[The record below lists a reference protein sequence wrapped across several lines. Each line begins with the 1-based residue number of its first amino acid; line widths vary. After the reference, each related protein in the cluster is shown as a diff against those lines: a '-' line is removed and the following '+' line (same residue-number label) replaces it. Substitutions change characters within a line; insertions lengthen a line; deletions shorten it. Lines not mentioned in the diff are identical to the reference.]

1 MSFENT
7 KQTIFT
13 GTELDYEEIVD
24 IPDGYEKAELKDFED
39 GTLITGRP
47 EMASVS
53 SFTFDDD
60 GEEKT
65 VNRFKLYLFQDAD
78 QLYVE
83 INVNLK
89 NDGDIHKNVRK
100 GSVLF
105 DFLTSILELEN
116 AGSVGKSNILK
127 NVNLAE
133 YREFVNRLG
142 EMTIQVKE
150 KTGSYVYYSFIVRD
164 VNVQS
169 I

>member
-1 MSFENT
+1 MSFND

-13 GTELDYEEIVD
+13 GTQLDYEEIVE

-39 GTLITGRP
+39 GKLLTGRP
-47 EMASVS
+47 EMSSVTS
-53 SFTFDDD
+53 YTFDDD

-65 VNRFKLYLFQDAD
+65 VNRFKLYLFQDD
-78 QLYVE
+78 EKLYVE

-89 NDGDIHKNVRK
+89 NDGDIHKNIRK

-105 DFLTSILELEN
+105 DFITSILELEN
-116 AGSVGKSNILK
+116 AGSVGKSNIVR
-127 NVNLAE
+127 NVNLKE

-164 VNVQS
+164 VQVK
-169 I
+169 

>member
-1 MSFENT
+1 MSFND

-13 GTELDYEEIVD
+13 GTELDYEEIVE

-39 GTLITGRP
+39 GKLLTGRP
-47 EMASVS
+47 EMSSVTS
-53 SFTFDDD
+53 YTFDDD

-65 VNRFKLYLFQDAD
+65 VNRFKLFIFQDDD
-78 QLYVE
+78 QLYIE
-83 INVNLK
+83 ININLK
-89 NDGDIHKNVRK
+89 NDGDIHKNVR
-100 GSVLF
+100 
-105 DFLTSILELEN
+105 IR
-116 AGSVGKSNILK
+116 

-164 VNVQS
+164 VQVK
-169 I
+169 

>member
-39 GTLITGRP
+39 GTLITGTP
-47 EMASVS
+47 EMASVT

-65 VNRFKLYLFQDAD
+65 VNRFKLYIFQDAD

-116 AGSVGKSNILK
+116 AGSVGRSNILR
-127 NVNLAE
+127 NVDLSE
-133 YREFVNRLG
+133 YREFVNRLS

-150 KTGSYVYYSFIVRD
+150 RSGTYTFYSFMVRD
-164 VNVQS
+164 VKV
-169 I
+169 

>member
-1 MSFENT
+1 MSFND

-13 GTELDYEEIVD
+13 GTELDYEEIVE

-39 GTLITGRP
+39 GKLLTGRP
-47 EMASVS
+47 EMSSVTS
-53 SFTFDDD
+53 YTFDDD

-65 VNRFKLYLFQDAD
+65 VNRFKLFIFQDDD
-78 QLYVE
+78 QL
-83 INVNLK
+83 LK

-105 DFLTSILELEN
+105 DFITSILELEN
-116 AGSVGKSNILK
+116 AGSVGKSNIIR

-164 VNVQS
+164 VQVK
-169 I
+169 

>member
-1 MSFENT
+1 MNNSR
-7 KQTIFT
+7 QTIFT
-13 GTELDYEEIVD
+13 GTELDFEEIVE
-24 IPDGYEKAELKDFED
+24 IPDGYEKAELKDFQD

-47 EMASVS
+47 EMSSVTS
-53 SFTFDDD
+53 YTFDDD

-65 VNRFKLYLFQDAD
+65 VNRFKLFIFKDD
-78 QLYVE
+78 EKIYVE

-89 NDGDIHKNVRK
+89 NDGDIHKNIRK

-105 DFLTSILELEN
+105 DFITSILELEN
-116 AGSVGKSNILK
+116 PSSVGKSNILR

-150 KTGSYVYYSFIVRD
+150 KTGSYIYYSFIVRD
-164 VNVQS
+164 VNVQGM
-169 I
+169 

>member
-13 GTELDYEEIVD
+13 GTELDYEEIVE
-24 IPDGYEKAELKDFED
+24 IPEEYEKAELKDFED

-47 EMASVS
+47 EMASVT

-65 VNRFKLYLFQDAD
+65 VNRFKLYIFQDAD

-116 AGSVGKSNILK
+116 AGSVGKSNILR
-127 NVNLAE
+127 NVDLSE
-133 YREFVNRLG
+133 YREFVNRLS

-150 KTGSYVYYSFIVRD
+150 RSGTYTFYSFIVRD
-164 VNVQS
+164 VQV
-169 I
+169 

>member
-1 MSFENT
+1 MSFND

-24 IPDGYEKAELKDFED
+24 IPEGYEKAELKDFQD

-47 EMASVS
+47 EMSSVTS
-53 SFTFDDD
+53 YTFDDD

-65 VNRFKLYLFQDAD
+65 VNRFKLFIFKDSE

-89 NDGDIHKNVRK
+89 NDGDIHKNIRK

-105 DFLTSILELEN
+105 DFITSILELEN
-116 AGSVGKSNILK
+116 AGSVGKSNILR
-127 NVNLAE
+127 NVNLQE

-164 VNVQS
+164 VKVQ
-169 I
+169 

>member
-13 GTELDYEEIVD
+13 GTELDYEEIVE
-24 IPDGYEKAELKDFED
+24 IPEGYEKAELKDFED

-65 VNRFKLYLFQDAD
+65 VNRFKLYIFQDAD

-116 AGSVGKSNILK
+116 SGSVGKSNILR
-127 NVNLAE
+127 NVDLSE
-133 YREFVNRLG
+133 YREFVNRLSG
-142 EMTIQVKE
+142 MTIQVKE
-150 KTGSYVYYSFIVRD
+150 RSGTYTFYSFIVRD
-164 VNVQS
+164 VQV
-169 I
+169 

>member
-1 MSFENT
+1 MSFND

-13 GTELDYEEIVD
+13 GTQLDYEEIVD
-24 IPDGYEKAELKDFED
+24 IPEGYEKAELKDFED

-47 EMASVS
+47 EMASVN

-65 VNRFKLYLFQDAD
+65 VNRFKLFIFKDD
-78 QLYVE
+78 EKLYVE
-83 INVNLK
+83 ININLK

-105 DFLTSILELEN
+105 DFITSILELEN
-116 AGSVGKSNILK
+116 AGSVGKSNIIR

-150 KTGSYVYYSFIVRD
+150 KTGSYVFYSFIVRD
-164 VNVQS
+164 VKVQQL
-169 I
+169 

>member
-1 MSFENT
+1 MSNDR
-7 KQTIFT
+7 QSIFT
-13 GTELDYEEIVD
+13 STQLDYEEIVE
-24 IPDGYEKAELKDFED
+24 IPEGYEKAELKDFED

-47 EMASVS
+47 QMSSVTS
-53 SFTFDDD
+53 YTFDYD

-65 VNRFKLYLFQDAD
+65 VNRFKLFIFKDD
-78 QLYVE
+78 EQLYVE

-89 NDGDIHKNVRK
+89 NDGDLHKNIRK

-116 AGSVGKSNILK
+116 AGSVGKSNIIR
-127 NVNLAE
+127 NVNLKE

-150 KTGSYVYYSFIVRD
+150 KSGSYTYYSFIVRD
-164 VNVQS
+164 VQVK
-169 I
+169 

>member
-1 MSFENT
+1 MSFNNT
-7 KQTIFT
+7 RQTIFT
-13 GTELDYEEIVD
+13 GTELDFEEIVE
-24 IPDGYEKAELKDFED
+24 IPEGYEKAELKDFED

-65 VNRFKLYLFQDAD
+65 VNRFKLYIFQDAD

-116 AGSVGKSNILK
+116 AGSVGKSNILR
-127 NVNLAE
+127 NVDLSE
-133 YREFVNRLG
+133 YREFVNRLS

-150 KTGSYVYYSFIVRD
+150 RSGTYTFYSFIVRD
-164 VNVQS
+164 VQV
-169 I
+169 

>member
-13 GTELDYEEIVD
+13 GTELDFEEIVE
-24 IPDGYEKAELKDFED
+24 IPEGYEKAELKDFED

-47 EMASVS
+47 EMASVTS
-53 SFTFDDD
+53 YTFDDD

-65 VNRFKLYLFQDAD
+65 VNRFKLFIFKDD
-78 QLYVE
+78 EKLYVE

-89 NDGDIHKNVRK
+89 NDGDIHKNIRK

-105 DFLTSILELEN
+105 DFITSILELEN
-116 AGSVGKSNILK
+116 PGSVGKSNILK

>member
-13 GTELDYEEIVD
+13 STELDYEEIVD
-24 IPDGYEKAELKDFED
+24 IPEGYEKAELKDFED

-65 VNRFKLYLFQDAD
+65 VNRFKLYIFQDAD

-116 AGSVGKSNILK
+116 AGSVGKSNILR
-127 NVNLAE
+127 NVDLSE
-133 YREFVNRLG
+133 YREFINRLS

-150 KTGSYVYYSFIVRD
+150 RSGTYTFYSFIVRD
-164 VNVQS
+164 VQV
-169 I
+169 

>member
-1 MSFENT
+1 MSFNNT
-7 KQTIFT
+7 RQTIFT
-13 GTELDYEEIVD
+13 GTELDFEEIVE
-24 IPDGYEKAELKDFED
+24 IPDGYEKAELKDFQD

-47 EMASVS
+47 EMSSVTS
-53 SFTFDDD
+53 YTFDDD

-65 VNRFKLYLFQDAD
+65 VNRFKLFIFKDD
-78 QLYVE
+78 EKIYVE

-89 NDGDIHKNVRK
+89 NDGDIHKNIRK

-105 DFLTSILELEN
+105 DFITFILELEN
-116 AGSVGKSNILK
+116 PGSVGKSNILR

-169 I
+169 M

>member
-24 IPDGYEKAELKDFED
+24 IPEGYEKAELKDFED

-47 EMASVS
+47 EMASVT

-65 VNRFKLYLFQDAD
+65 VNRFKLLIFKDD
-78 QLYVE
+78 EKLYVE
-83 INVNLK
+83 ININLK

-105 DFLTSILELEN
+105 DFITSILELEN
-116 AGSVGKSNILK
+116 AGSVGKSNIIR

-150 KTGSYVYYSFIVRD
+150 KTGNYVFYSFIVRD
-164 VNVQS
+164 VKVQQL
-169 I
+169 

>member
-1 MSFENT
+1 MSFND

-13 GTELDYEEIVD
+13 GTELDYEEIVE
-24 IPDGYEKAELKDFED
+24 IPDGYEKAELKDFQD

-47 EMASVS
+47 EMASVT

-65 VNRFKLYLFQDAD
+65 INRFKLFIFKDD
-78 QLYVE
+78 EKLYVE
-83 INVNLK
+83 ININLK

-105 DFLTSILELEN
+105 DFITSILELEN
-116 AGSVGKSNILK
+116 SGSVGRSNIIR

-150 KTGSYVYYSFIVRD
+150 KTGSYVFYSFIVRD
-164 VNVQS
+164 VKVQ
-169 I
+169 

>member
-1 MSFENT
+1 MSFND

-13 GTELDYEEIVD
+13 GTQLDYEEIVE

-39 GTLITGRP
+39 GKLLTGRP
-47 EMASVS
+47 EMSSVTS
-53 SFTFDDD
+53 YTFDDD

-65 VNRFKLYLFQDAD
+65 INRFKLYIFQDAE
-78 QLYVE
+78 QLYIE

-105 DFLTSILELEN
+105 DFITSILELEN
-116 AGSVGKSNILK
+116 AGSVGRSNIIR
-127 NVNLAE
+127 NINLAE

-164 VNVQS
+164 VQVK
-169 I
+169 

>member
-65 VNRFKLYLFQDAD
+65 VNRFKLYIFQDAD

-116 AGSVGKSNILK
+116 AGSVGKSNILR
-127 NVNLAE
+127 NVDLSE
-133 YREFVNRLG
+133 YREFVNRLS

-150 KTGSYVYYSFIVRD
+150 RSGTYTFFSFIVRD
-164 VNVQS
+164 VQV
-169 I
+169 

>member
-1 MSFENT
+1 MSFND

-13 GTELDYEEIVD
+13 STQLDYEQIVD

-47 EMASVS
+47 EMSSVT

-60 GEEKT
+60 GDEKT
-65 VNRFKLYLFQDAD
+65 VNRFKLFIFKDEEK
-78 QLYVE
+78 LYVE

-89 NDGDIHKNVRK
+89 NSGDIHKNIRK

-105 DFLTSILELEN
+105 DFITSILELEN
-116 AGSVGKSNILK
+116 AGSVGKSNIIR

-133 YREFVNRLG
+133 YREFVNRLT

-150 KTGSYVYYSFIVRD
+150 KSGSYVDYSFIVRD
-164 VNVQS
+164 VQVK
-169 I
+169 

>member
-7 KQTIFT
+7 RQTIFT
-13 GTELDYEEIVD
+13 GTELDFEEIVE
-24 IPDGYEKAELKDFED
+24 IPEGYEKAELRDFED

-47 EMASVS
+47 EMSSVTS
-53 SFTFDDD
+53 YTFDDD

-65 VNRFKLYLFQDAD
+65 VNRFKLFIFKDD
-78 QLYVE
+78 EKIYVE

-89 NDGDIHKNVRK
+89 NDGDLHKNIRK

-105 DFLTSILELEN
+105 DFITSILELEN
-116 AGSVGKSNILK
+116 AGSVGRSNILR

-150 KTGSYVYYSFIVRD
+150 KSGTYIYYSFLVRD
-164 VNVQS
+164 VQVK
-169 I
+169 

>member
-1 MSFENT
+1 MNDSR
-7 KQTIFT
+7 QTIFT
-13 GTELDYEEIVD
+13 GTELDFEEIVE
-24 IPDGYEKAELKDFED
+24 IPEGYEKAELRDFED

-47 EMASVS
+47 EMSSVTS
-53 SFTFDDD
+53 YTFDDD

-65 VNRFKLYLFQDAD
+65 VKRFKLFIFKDDEKIYI
-78 QLYVE
+78 E

-89 NDGDIHKNVRK
+89 NDGDLHKNIRK

-105 DFLTSILELEN
+105 DFITSILELEN
-116 AGSVGKSNILK
+116 AGSVGRSNILR

-150 KTGSYVYYSFIVRD
+150 KSGTYIYYSFLVRD
-164 VNVQS
+164 VQVK
-169 I
+169 

>member
-13 GTELDYEEIVD
+13 GTELDFEEIVE
-24 IPDGYEKAELKDFED
+24 IPEGYEKAELKDFED

-47 EMASVS
+47 EMASVTS
-53 SFTFDDD
+53 YTFDDD

-65 VNRFKLYLFQDAD
+65 VNRFKLFIFKDD
-78 QLYVE
+78 EKLYVE

-89 NDGDIHKNVRK
+89 NDSDIHKNIRK

-105 DFLTSILELEN
+105 DFITSILELEN
-116 AGSVGKSNILK
+116 PGSVGKSNILK

>member
-24 IPDGYEKAELKDFED
+24 IPEGYEKAELKDFED

-65 VNRFKLYLFQDAD
+65 VNRFKLYIFQDAD

-116 AGSVGKSNILK
+116 TGSVGKSNILR
-127 NVNLAE
+127 NVDLSE
-133 YREFVNRLG
+133 YREFVNRLS

-150 KTGSYVYYSFIVRD
+150 RSGTYTFYSFIVRD
-164 VNVQS
+164 VQV
-169 I
+169 